1 MSRRHETFDTPAD
14 QLAEGHKEQRSSF
27 RFALGGTALLI
38 VVVSIFGLRGGAS
51 PPPQP
56 TTVPEATA
64 RSIIPPPTALPPTA
78 TPPDAAIAP
87 YVARIKAYEAKGS
100 WSEAVSEAENTL
112 DLPDL
117 SDGNRKIITRYAVAD
132 GLKDLYTQP
141 FSPLDKKQQQ
151 VMIDRYLALKQRAH
165 DASVEFDTPR
175 QVASRAFPSSQF
187 HLARVALEEALKD
200 GTFNPEIDRD
210 ITRMYVSTL
219 YGLGAWYITDNP
231 GTALYNEGLSW
242 LVASDQVAVKYN
254 TGQREADALLA
265 QRGYPNRSERPQ
277 PAATPLLAVP

>member
-14 QLAEGHKEQRSSF
+14 QPAEGHKEQRSSF
-27 RFALGGTALLI
+27 PFALGGVALLI
-38 VVVSIFGLRGGAS
+38 VVFSVVGLRGSAS
-51 PPPQP
+51 PSPQP
-56 TTVPEATA
+56 TTLPEATA
-64 RSIIPPPTALPPTA
+64 RSIIAPPTALPPTE
-78 TPPDAAIAP
+78 TPTDAAIAL

-151 VMIDRYLALKQRAH
+151 AMIDRYLALKQRAH

-254 TGQREADALLA
+254 TGQSEADALLA